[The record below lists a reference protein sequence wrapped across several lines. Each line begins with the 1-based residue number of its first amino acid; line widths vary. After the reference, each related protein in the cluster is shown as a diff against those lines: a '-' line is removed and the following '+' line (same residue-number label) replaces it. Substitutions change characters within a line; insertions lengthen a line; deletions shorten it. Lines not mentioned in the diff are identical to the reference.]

1 MHFGMTAFDLFHAM
15 YLEEIE
21 NQGRPGWPGSPSVPG
36 AEDIPQAIVENNI
49 YGIDIDLRAI
59 QLSALSLYLKAK
71 TRNKDARLTRY
82 RLTCTDIPTLGQDMI
97 QTFVDSLE
105 TGHRVSKK
113 LLLEIL
119 PLLNKAYYLGSLLKV
134 EEVVEQVVEKER
146 VFFEDGHQPAL
157 FAEFKTGE
165 QKSLDLYYEKGIDWS
180 RVRQELAAAL
190 SRFSEAH
197 PHTAGG
203 FLAGESVKGLGL
215 IDALI
220 RKHDVVVG
228 NPPYS
233 GRRNW
238 NDTLS
243 TELKKLYDKK
253 SGDFYTCF
261 IDRCID
267 LTEEGGFTGMITVHS
282 FMFTSSHE
290 PVREKIIR
298 ETAIETMAHLGTR
311 SFEDLSNP
319 NAQGFV
325 MYALRKS
332 TGKFNDE
339 SRGVYFR
346 LVKELSI
353 SEKEAAF
360 QRGLADLNSANVGKK
375 SNVYILPQEK
385 LKVIPTWP
393 FVYWLSE
400 GVRNLFEGTLMG
412 AIADIK
418 CGMTTSDNF
427 RFLRLWW
434 ELGNEK
440 VDHSQKN
447 IENFKSN
454 LKWFPYMKGGEVRRW
469 YGNQDYIVNWKDNG
483 KEIKNVSS
491 FPRAMQ
497 FYFKE
502 GSTYSFLTI
511 SNLSVR
517 YLPSGFLFDMAGSSI
532 FPKSIE
538 NYLIIGI
545 LNSKVYMYLIK
556 TISPT
561 VSYQVGDLA
570 RIPIPWLDKNPS
582 LSNDIIKM
590 VKECIDLK
598 RKETQFSETSWEFL
612 SPIDWR
618 EGIYFLLDIEQNLAL
633 LETGISKAVY
643 NLYEIEPCD
652 IEQIEIEFGK
662 LPGDMPQKESLTTT
676 EIETKS
682 HTVNYSNMSQPTNYK
697 EMYGREGML
706 NYIQFPYTS
715 NIKPYVND
723 YVSSSGYSNMSIV
736 NETDYD
742 STLGNFTTK
751 AINIYQN
758 AGGSTLNPRLYY
770 LPFAHTVDWNVNFSF
785 VIFPHTLYFDINLY
799 VYCGANYV
807 VFGIYRSGST
817 ALTRCSIWNGTVWA
831 TSTNVLLNNNYPL
844 LVRGSVNTAN
854 LAELS
859 ICSIS
864 NLSSFTYISKVIPS
878 TIKYVSYYQFIF
890 VRGSYTINCS
900 VIAFDSTH
908 FLHHQNPS
916 GGGYSISQFDPD
928 YTPTRILSIYHVSQK
943 SYSTFDYPNYN
954 LPFFNTTYQNSANS
968 SISYQSISADYKQPD
983 SYMIKNRLVNAVNIS
998 FVQPYS
1004 NMSILTD
1011 LTIQNWN
1018 DFFYCVAID
1027 HPKANFDISIHFG
1040 SFSFGV
1046 LSNSTNKWIVYREWN
1061 ASRVYMN
1068 ALSFTDYMEP
1078 NEEIIIGCGIASPTI
1093 TSSSFFVRSG
1103 RRICYFNQ
1111 SVVFCNFSQYIPYVS
1126 VKNYNVYGSAGVDTI
1141 VIKGIFTN
1149 DVDFSFSTGSS
1160 TALYFAVES
1169 YKLRGYYETNF
1180 THDFTYPTTAL
1191 YDYWHK
1197 VLFLNSS
1204 FDITFYEYY
1213 YCYFKFVTN
1222 NATYYLLVE
1231 NDVEKHYGK
1240 DLWGYGQYDNFS
1252 ITVYDYILFWGWN
1265 NEKLDYTITFL
1276 IRWYFYERAD
1286 DPSLFSM
1293 VFDMLVPS
1301 AFIIV
1306 FPLAFKGR
1314 FGAKGAVVGL
1324 ILGFIVMGISTII
1337 PFTISIVLCVAS
1349 AILAI
1354 LVFKMREN
1362 DKYTVVG

>member
-1 MHFGMTAFDLFHAM
+1 MNNRLTSELREFTQVAKQLLAREVREQLEGIYGLLPGGKLEPAGKYPAMQAHPEAAATRTAFEAYLENERAIGVTPGPAYEKLVKEAVFTWLNRLVAFKMMEKRGLLRQTISRGVKSNGFLLWLTEPGHEQEYEMYAQGDMPQDLLGEGPRQKAYRLFLVSTCRDLAGEASILFDPGTLVTRLFPRPRVLQQSIDRLNEPGLEEVWQPGSDETIGWVYQYFIQDEKEAVFDKIYRRKKKIEPRDLPAATQIFTPRWIVGYLVQNTLGRLWLRLHPDSALRDLMEYYVPNDQDRERLPLKKAGEITLLDPACGTMHFGMTAFDLFHAM

-676 EIETKS
+676 EIETLTRFYLEKHIPAEVLTTTS
-682 HTVNYSNMSQPTNYK
+682 HISTGEEEMPTGQPEPPAEEAESPKRGQKRFLTLEEICLASGLHPETVYRFIVENRLEREEERTELAYNRISYAVGIVMGRFQPGIENALGRGNFPAEKAQALRDLVDPDAILVMDEGHKDDLALKVLQALTIMVGEK
-697 EMYGREGML
+697 EAGE
-706 NYIQFPYTS
+706 
-715 NIKPYVND
+715 
-723 YVSSSGYSNMSIV
+723 IV
-736 NETDYD
+736 NKAVGKAGPALELLRRYLGTTFFKRHIQQYRKRPVYWFLQSPQHTYGVWLYHERITKDTLFRIRTEYVEPKKNFLDHRIAEISGKKEAEKRDLEKALETLMDMRSD
-742 STLGNFTTK
+742 VLEFKGRLE
-751 AINIYQN
+751 NIIGRGYMLHPDD
-758 AGGSTLNPRLYY
+758 G
-770 LPFAHTVDWNVNFSF
+770 
-785 VIFPHTLYFDINLY
+785 
-799 VYCGANYV
+799 
-807 VFGIYRSGST
+807 
-817 ALTRCSIWNGTVWA
+817 
-831 TSTNVLLNNNYPL
+831 VLLNMAPL
-844 LVRGSVNTAN
+844 W
-854 LAELS
+854 EL
-859 ICSIS
+859 
-864 NLSSFTYISKVIPS
+864 IPS
-878 TIKYVSYYQFIF
+878 WSSEPKKAWEELEEGKY
-890 VRGSYTINCS
+890 
-900 VIAFDSTH
+900 DW
-908 FLHHQNPS
+908 
-916 GGGYSISQFDPD
+916 
-928 YTPTRILSIYHVSQK
+928 
-943 SYSTFDYPNYN
+943 
-954 LPFFNTTYQNSANS
+954 
-968 SISYQSISADYKQPD
+968 SYQAMDHWPGRVKEKS
-983 SYMIKNRLVNAVNIS
+983 R
-998 FVQPYS
+998 
-1004 NMSILTD
+1004 TD
-1011 LTIQNWN
+1011 
-1018 DFFYCVAID
+1018 
-1027 HPKANFDISIHFG
+1027 
-1040 SFSFGV
+1040 
-1046 LSNSTNKWIVYREWN
+1046 
-1061 ASRVYMN
+1061 
-1068 ALSFTDYMEP
+1068 
-1078 NEEIIIGCGIASPTI
+1078 
-1093 TSSSFFVRSG
+1093 RS
-1103 RRICYFNQ
+1103 
-1111 SVVFCNFSQYIPYVS
+1111 
-1126 VKNYNVYGSAGVDTI
+1126 
-1141 VIKGIFTN
+1141 
-1149 DVDFSFSTGSS
+1149 
-1160 TALYFAVES
+1160 
-1169 YKLRGYYETNF
+1169 
-1180 THDFTYPTTAL
+1180 
-1191 YDYWHK
+1191 
-1197 VLFLNSS
+1197 
-1204 FDITFYEYY
+1204 
-1213 YCYFKFVTN
+1213 
-1222 NATYYLLVE
+1222 
-1231 NDVEKHYGK
+1231 
-1240 DLWGYGQYDNFS
+1240 
-1252 ITVYDYILFWGWN
+1252 
-1265 NEKLDYTITFL
+1265 
-1276 IRWYFYERAD
+1276 
-1286 DPSLFSM
+1286 
-1293 VFDMLVPS
+1293 
-1301 AFIIV
+1301 
-1306 FPLAFKGR
+1306 
-1314 FGAKGAVVGL
+1314 
-1324 ILGFIVMGISTII
+1324 
-1337 PFTISIVLCVAS
+1337 
-1349 AILAI
+1349 LAI
-1354 LVFKMREN
+1354 AHGLV
-1362 DKYTVVG
+1362 